1 MRDSFESWNIEAPE
15 GPLVAPPPPVAERP
29 PVGIRSAEKEPP
41 DGKRRAKKETTPS
54 GSPPRPL

>member
-1 MRDSFESWNIEAPE
+1 MRDYSKIWNIEVPQ
-15 GPLVAPPPPVAERP
+15 VAPPPTVAERP

-54 GSPPRPL
+54 GSPPRVKMS